1 MPRTY
6 CSNCNRP
13 STNCLCPYIT
23 KQITSFP
30 IVICRHPDESTHPFT
45 TSRIADLGAT
55 SVQCSIG
62 LDIDEQSIK
71 GLFQYQRA
79 SSVAL
84 LYTNHSYGQHE
95 SFVID
100 FEQPPKPLA
109 DAFTKFTETVDGL
122 IVLDGTWRNTREI
135 MLRNAWLTELP
146 TLTLT
151 GLPKSLYSIR
161 KTSKESVVSTLEAV
175 ACVLAF
181 TDSDFNVNT
190 FQAPLRALVE
200 LQKNYQSN

>member
-1 MPRTY
+1 M
-6 CSNCNRP
+6 
-13 STNCLCPYIT
+13 
-23 KQITSFP
+23 TSFP
-30 IVICRHPDESTHPFT
+30 IVICQHPDESAHPFT
-45 TSRIADLGAT
+45 TSRIAQLGAT
-55 SVQCSIG
+55 SVQCSVG
-62 LDIDEQSIK
+62 LDIDEQGIMD
-71 GLFQYQRA
+71 LFKHHRA

-100 FEQPPKPLA
+100 FEQLSKPLA
-109 DAFTKFTETVDGL
+109 NALTKFTEMIDGL

-135 MLRNAWLTELP
+135 MLRNAWLAELP

-175 ACVLAF
+175 ACVLEL
-181 TDSDFNVNT
+181 TESDFDVNT